1 MSLPTLEGT
10 TLYPTILLPTRR
22 KKTSRIQ
29 IPEKSGTV
37 KQYLGFESRQWS
49 ITGHFKG
56 STKTTD
62 RDAIKTL
69 YDDNTTST
77 FVDDESDSYEV
88 KILDFVPVNVSY
100 GTKINYTMLL
110 EEV

>member
-10 TLYPTILLPTRR
+10 TLYPMSVIPSRP

-29 IPEKSGTV
+29 IPEKNGTV
-37 KQYLGFESRQWS
+37 KQHMGYESRRWA

-56 STKTTD
+56 ASKTTD
-62 RDAIKTL
+62 RNTVQTL
-69 YDDNTTST
+69 YNNNTTST
-77 FVDDESDSYEV
+77 YIDDESNSYET
-88 KILDFVPVNVSY
+88 KILNFIPINTNY